1 MTASPSDQPASGTPE
16 LGTPT
21 GGAQA
26 AAEPANA
33 EPAATG
39 GVPERAVQPAPTPI
53 EEPLPKPA
61 AWTVKPPEA
70 PWCPDGRLDA
80 ILARLSAPVAAR
92 FRDRV
97 AHADVARAEGHGT
110 HLRSDAWSVTA
121 AMRRG
126 RRHAHTG
133 AWSEDALF
141 ASLTTHRGV
150 LVVADGAG
158 SAKWSRLGS
167 ALAADVAGEAL
178 ASAPEVSAE
187 AMHDAVARAVDT
199 LRAVATA
206 IDVAPR
212 ELRTTLLAVAWEPDG
227 TRHRLVTTQV
237 GDGSLVLAHADGTIN
252 RPAAGDGGEWS
263 GEVHC
268 FVPDEETMTRA
279 RAATVVHDVP
289 DLAALLLVTDGI
301 DDPCY
306 PFPRYAGPILGQL
319 LHGTTAP
326 LTGLSVQVPA
336 PSVALAADPAAAL
349 HAWLGFEKRGENDD
363 RTLAVA
369 LHASA
374 SHVIPPW
381 APSTSA

>member
-1 MTASPSDQPASGTPE
+1 VTFADAEPPAPPAGGSAVGESTAGGSAAAST
-16 LGTPT
+16 
-21 GGAQA
+21 AA
-26 AAEPANA
+26 AAEPAA
-33 EPAATG
+33 VAAP
-39 GVPERAVQPAPTPI
+39 VPV

-61 AWTVKPPEA
+61 TWTVKAPEA
-70 PWCPDGRLDA
+70 PWCPEGRLDA
-80 ILARLSAPVAAR
+80 ILARLEAPVAAR

-97 AHADVARAEGHGT
+97 ARTDVSRAEGHGV
-110 HLRSDAWSVTA
+110 HLRTDTWTVTA

-133 AWSEDALF
+133 AWSEDAWF
-141 ASLTTHRGV
+141 ASLSPHRGV

-158 SAKWSRLGS
+158 SAAWSRLGS

-178 ASAPEVSAE
+178 ATAASVSAD

-199 LRAVATA
+199 LRAVASA

-306 PFPRYAGPILGQL
+306 PFPRFAGPILGQL

-326 LTGLSVQVPA
+326 LTGLGVQASA
-336 PSVALAADPAAAL
+336 PSVINAADPAAAL

>member
-1 MTASPSDQPASGTPE
+1 MTA
-16 LGTPT
+16 T
-21 GGAQA
+21 G
-26 AAEPANA
+26 AEPPAPDVNA
-33 EPAATG
+33 PATAGAASVAPAADPIS
-39 GVPERAVQPAPTPI
+39 VPAPAAPVAA

-61 AWTVKPPEA
+61 TWTVKAPEA

-80 ILARLSAPVAAR
+80 ILARLEARVAAR

-97 AHADVARAEGHGT
+97 ARTDVSRAEGNGV
-110 HLRSDAWSVTA
+110 HLRTDAWTVTA

-126 RRHAHTG
+126 RRHAHTA
-133 AWSEDALF
+133 AWSEDAWF
-141 ASLTTHRGV
+141 ASLSPHRGV

-158 SAKWSRLGS
+158 SAAWSRLGS

-178 ASAPEVSAE
+178 ITADAVSAD
-187 AMHDAVARAVDT
+187 AMHDAVARAVHT
-199 LRAVATA
+199 LRAVAEA
-206 IDVAPR
+206 MDVAPR

-306 PFPRYAGPILGQL
+306 PFPRFAGPILGQL
-319 LHGTTAP
+319 LHGTAAP
-326 LTGLSVQVPA
+326 LTGLGVQANA
-336 PSVALAADPAAAL
+336 PSVIDAADPAAAL